1 MWQSDP
7 PLPVPRSE
15 VAGAQ
20 WRGYVAVA
28 GGFLADGESSGR
40 VDLYNSRVEQWE
52 RLPDLPIAV
61 NHAMAAAGGARLYV
75 LGGYGRTGARRD
87 VFVYDGPRWHR
98 LPPMPF
104 PRAAGGAAFIDNIV
118 YVVGG
123 IGRSGLARSMLAYDV
138 RRKRWRTQRR
148 RARCASISA

>member
-1 MWQSDP
+1 
-7 PLPVPRSE
+7 
-15 VAGAQ
+15 
-20 WRGYVAVA
+20 
-28 GGFLADGESSGR
+28 
-40 VDLYNSRVEQWE
+40 
-52 RLPDLPIAV
+52 
-61 NHAMAAAGGARLYV
+61 MAAAGGARLYV

-138 RRKRWRTQRR
+138 RRKRWRTQPAPRPLREHLGVTALQGRWAAVGGRAKGRPADTRARRPPR
-148 RARCASISA
+148 RARGRS